1 MLVKTLCEMGFECE
15 KPKATFYVW
24 VDCKSNSMEFATKL
38 LDVGVAVTPGVG
50 FGIHGENYV
59 RFSLTQ
65 PKERITE
72 ACDRMRKLFR

>member
-1 MLVKTLCEMGFECE
+1 LCRMGLDCE

-38 LDVGVAVTPGVG
+38 LNVGVAVTPGVG
-50 FGIHGENYV
+50 FGKLAENYV

-65 PKERITE
+65 PKERIEE
-72 ACDRMRKLFR
+72 ACKRIGALLSNN